1 MQKRCAS
8 CAASQTPLMIKS
20 FLLLLFSVIVIVIVD
35 VNVFVIVIVIMGCF
49 VGAAGVVGAALFAD
63 MPLLPQ
69 LHAATNIANAHLIS
83 T

>member
-1 MQKRCAS
+1 
-8 CAASQTPLMIKS
+8 MIKS

-63 MPLLPQ
+63 MLPQ
-69 LHAATNIANAHLIS
+69 LHTATNIANAHLIS